1 MKKKWNKKQLQGK
14 SNKVQTCI
22 KELDGAGEN
31 SEGHTVF
38 EELKNGGKIEKT
50 KSRIEDL
57 ACTFEV
63 CILGRQ

>member
-31 SEGHTVF
+31 SEGHTYVF
-38 EELKNGGKIEKT
+38 LEDNDSKPVIISSSLKITEE
-50 KSRIEDL
+50 D
-57 ACTFEV
+57 
-63 CILGRQ
+63 